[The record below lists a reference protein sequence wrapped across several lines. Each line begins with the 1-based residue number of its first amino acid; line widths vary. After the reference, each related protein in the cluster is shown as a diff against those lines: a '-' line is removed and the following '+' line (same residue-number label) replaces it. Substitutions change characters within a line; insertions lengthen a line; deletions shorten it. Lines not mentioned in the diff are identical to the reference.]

1 MWFGEE
7 VQEVP
12 RAGVG
17 GFLSLWVGPAIPL
30 PRALL
35 SGAGFPAR
43 VDKGGV
49 GARGGC
55 TWLLGFAGDCAS
67 GLPNF
72 RFILAL

>member
-1 MWFGEE
+1 
-7 VQEVP
+7 
-12 RAGVG
+12 
-17 GFLSLWVGPAIPL
+17 
-30 PRALL
+30 L
-35 SGAGFPAR
+35 SGAGVPAR

-72 RFILAL
+72 RFVLAL